1 MDMDHWPGQEVLVV
15 GLGSSGRAAS
25 RLLRLLEAHVT
36 AIDGAATDDLRR
48 EAAVLAGEG
57 IRALVGTQELPV
69 GDFVAAVV
77 SPGVPPGIP
86 VMRAIRQRGIPVISE
101 LELGWRQVAGPMV
114 AITGTNGKTTTTE
127 LVARICEHA
136 GLKAIAAGNIGLP
149 LCEVARRRET
159 WDYLAVEASSFQL
172 EAIDQ
177 FQPAVALLMN
187 LTPDHLDRYD
197 SLEDYF
203 RAKGRIFKSQTPD
216 QWAVVQWEAH
226 QVLRDLGIPI
236 AAQVIT
242 FSARADAADLFL
254 DEGVIRSRWPGWPGP
269 LLSLQQARLQG
280 AHNVENMMAALGAA
294 LVLRLPLAAAVQALC
309 SYQPAPH
316 RCERVA
322 EFGGVQFVNDSKA
335 TNVDA
340 VRQALL
346 AMPAPEDG
354 RANLWLI
361 AGGKDKGFS
370 YGELGPVLAS
380 RVRGAFVLGETARR
394 ICGEWQ
400 RFTPCTS
407 VKSLLEAVDKAGRQ
421 ARQGDVILLSPACSS
436 FDMFQNYQHRGEM
449 FRQAVLDWIRQRTR
463 CPQEI
468 GAGAGEVRP

>member
-1 MDMDHWPGQEVLVV
+1 
-15 GLGSSGRAAS
+15 
-25 RLLRLLEAHVT
+25 
-36 AIDGAATDDLRR
+36 
-48 EAAVLAGEG
+48 
-57 IRALVGTQELPV
+57 
-69 GDFVAAVV
+69 
-77 SPGVPPGIP
+77 
-86 VMRAIRQRGIPVISE
+86 
-101 LELGWRQVAGPMV
+101 
-114 AITGTNGKTTTTE
+114 
-127 LVARICEHA
+127 
-136 GLKAIAAGNIGLP
+136 
-149 LCEVARRRET
+149 
-159 WDYLAVEASSFQL
+159 
-172 EAIDQ
+172 
-177 FQPAVALLMN
+177 
-187 LTPDHLDRYD
+187 
-197 SLEDYF
+197 
-203 RAKGRIFKSQTPD
+203 
-216 QWAVVQWEAH
+216 
-226 QVLRDLGIPI
+226 
-236 AAQVIT
+236 
-242 FSARADAADLFL
+242 
-254 DEGVIRSRWPGWPGP
+254 
-269 LLSLQQARLQG
+269 
-280 AHNVENMMAALGAA
+280 MMAALGAA

-322 EFGGVQFVNDSKA
+322 EFEGVQFVNDSKA

-380 RVRGAFVLGETARR
+380 RVRGAFVLGETGPR

-436 FDMFQNYQHRGEM
+436 FDMFQNYQHRGEI
-449 FRQAVLDWIRQRTR
+449 FRQAVLDWIRQRTK

-468 GAGAGEVRP
+468 GAGAREARP